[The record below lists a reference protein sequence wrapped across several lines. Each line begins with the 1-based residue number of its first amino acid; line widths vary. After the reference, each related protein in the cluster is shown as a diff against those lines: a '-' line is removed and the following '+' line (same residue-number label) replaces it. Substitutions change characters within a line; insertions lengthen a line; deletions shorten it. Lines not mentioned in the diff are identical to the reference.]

1 MSYLARLWNDESGAV
16 LSAEAVMVGTI
27 GVVAAT
33 TGLKM
38 ASTAVHDEMS
48 EVAHAI
54 RSLDQSYSYEGYQTE
69 RAFTASSSYRQ
80 RDVQESLKE
89 LCGDEDNQDAALD
102 AADESADVEES
113 TTGRL
118 LTPTPP
124 EDPSDEAAEPEI
136 APEASAPSA

>member
-1 MSYLARLWNDESGAV
+1 MSYFTRLWNDETGAV

-27 GVVAAT
+27 GVVAVSA
-33 TGLKM
+33 GLKM
-38 ASTAVHDEMS
+38 ASSAVHDEMT

-80 RDVQESLKE
+80 RDVEESLKD
-89 LCGDEDNQDAALD
+89 LCGNTDGQEAPPDAV
-102 AADESADVEES
+102 DESAADNES
-113 TTGRL
+113 ATGRL

-124 EDPSDEAAEPEI
+124 EDPSNEDAEPKI
-136 APEASAPSA
+136 DPQPTAPRA